1 MHGAPMN
8 DDQIIKAGSDAA
20 QVLDN
25 PAYQAAMAQLHDLAL
40 KAFKATDIRDAEGL
54 KLARQ
59 FAAVTDDFEQILKRM
74 VEGGKFAS
82 LNLNKHRNENAA
94 QRMLRTVIR

>member
-1 MHGAPMN
+1 MT

-25 PAYQAAMAQLHDLAL
+25 PAFQSALAQLHDLAHQ
-40 KAFKATDIRDAEGL
+40 AFKRTDIRDAEGL

-59 FAAVTDDFEQILKRM
+59 FAAVTDDFEQIVRRM
-74 VEGGKFAS
+74 VEGGKFAA
-82 LNLNKHRNENAA
+82 LNLNKHRNESTAR
-94 QRMLRTVIR
+94 RMLRTVIR

>member
-1 MHGAPMN
+1 MN
-8 DDQIIKAGSDAA
+8 DEALLKAGSDAA

-25 PAYQAAMAQLHDLAL
+25 PAFQSALEQLHALAHQ
-40 KAFKATDIRDAEGL
+40 AFKKTDIRDAEGL

-59 FAAVTDDFEQILKRM
+59 FAAVTDDFEQILRRM

>member
-1 MHGAPMN
+1 MTDHELAKQC
-8 DDQIIKAGSDAA
+8 DDAR

-25 PAYQAAMAQLHDLAL
+25 PAFQSALEQLHALAH
-40 KAFKATDIRDAEGL
+40 KAFKATDLRDAEGL

>member
-1 MHGAPMN
+1 MN
-8 DDQIIKAGSDAA
+8 EEALVKAGSDAT

-25 PAYQAAMAQLHDLAL
+25 PAFQSALAQLHALAHQ
-40 KAFKATDIRDAEGL
+40 AFKKTGIRDAEGL

-59 FAAVTDDFEQILKRM
+59 FAAVTDDFEQILKSM

>member
-1 MHGAPMN
+1 MN
-8 DDQIIKAGSDAA
+8 DEALLKAGSDAA

-25 PAYQAAMAQLHDLAL
+25 PAFQSALEQLHTLSHQ
-40 KAFKATDIRDAEGL
+40 AFKKTDIRDAEGL

-74 VEGGKFAS
+74 VEGGKLAS

-94 QRMLRTVIR
+94 RRMLRTVIR

>member
-1 MHGAPMN
+1 MT

-25 PAYQAAMAQLHDLAL
+25 PAFQSALAQLHDLAHQ
-40 KAFKATDIRDAEGL
+40 AFKRTDIRDAEGL

-59 FAAVTDDFEQILKRM
+59 FAAVTDDFEQILRRM
-74 VEGGKFAS
+74 VEGGKFAQM
-82 LNLNKHRNENAA
+82 NIDKHRDESTA
-94 QRMLRTVIR
+94 RRVVRRIL

>member
-1 MHGAPMN
+1 MTDEALL
-8 DDQIIKAGSDAA
+8 KAGSDAA

-25 PAYQAAMAQLHDLAL
+25 PAFQSAMAQLHALAH
-40 KAFKATDIRDAEGL
+40 KAFKATDLRDAEGL

-74 VEGGKFAS
+74 VAGGKFAS
-82 LNLNKHRNENAA
+82 LNLNKHRNETAA

>member
-1 MHGAPMN
+1 MT
-8 DDQIIKAGSDAA
+8 DDQIVKAGSDAA

-25 PAYQAAMAQLHDLAL
+25 PAFQSALEQLHALAHQ
-40 KAFKATDIRDAEGL
+40 AFKKTDIRDAEGL

-59 FAAVTDDFEQILKRM
+59 FAAVTDDFEQILRRM
-74 VEGGKFAS
+74 VDGGKFAS

>member
-1 MHGAPMN
+1 MN

-25 PAYQAAMAQLHDLAL
+25 PAFQSALAQLHDLAHQ
-40 KAFKATDIRDAEGL
+40 AFKRTDIRDAEGL

-59 FAAVTDDFEQILKRM
+59 FAAVTDDFEQ
-74 VEGGKFAS
+74 S

-94 QRMLRTVIR
+94 RRMLRTVIR